1 MKKEN
6 IKLPYR
12 EPVTQ
17 VAAVEAEG
25 FICVS
30 IQCIQLHTEVDEYVN
45 EGFENLDFDSDY

>member
-6 IKLPYR
+6 NKLAYL

-45 EGFENLDFDSDY
+45 EGFENLDFDTDY